1 MGKIYFHC
9 HDANAFKDYH
19 FWPWPMDKG
28 GRYFGF
34 YEVRV
39 SKNGVTNP
47 KSLLGEKIYTLV
59 GVTQETDVVNINFPE
74 KKWVT
79 CREYFVWQHIVV
91 EEFEE
96 NDSHYFFR
104 GPLFHAKTAF
114 RLNDLESFQE
124 MVKEIPVDGP
134 CLFAVEENQ
143 VLGKISSQMEYV
155 AFSQRLD
162 EEMEYAKFWHEKI
175 DYRRFTDHAMMRV
188 LIGFEPLYIFDDTTV
203 ELEWFDD
210 GWMWR

>member
-28 GRYFGF
+28 ERYFGF

-59 GVTQETDVVNINFPE
+59 GVTQETDVININFPE

-91 EEFEE
+91 EE
-96 NDSHYFFR
+96 
-104 GPLFHAKTAF
+104 
-114 RLNDLESFQE
+114 
-124 MVKEIPVDGP
+124 
-134 CLFAVEENQ
+134 NQ

-162 EEMEYAKFWHEKI
+162 ERMEYAKFWHEKI
-175 DYRRFTDHAMMRV
+175 DYHRFTEHSMMRV
-188 LIGFEPLYIFDDTTV
+188 LIDFEPLFIFDDTTV

-210 GWMWR
+210 GWRWR